1 MWEASFPLL
10 HPRSDINEDTRISW
24 KTGACAGVSRLDRC
38 SLPTPLPSLAGCSRY
53 TTGTP
58 NYAVNGL
65 PVDAGG
71 FTLAQWEA
79 LLDPLFAGPQKV
91 SAAARAAQ
99 RALHRTGG
107 HS

>member
-1 MWEASFPLL
+1 MLPPLPLL
-10 HPRSDINEDTRISW
+10 
-24 KTGACAGVSRLDRC
+24 
-38 SLPTPLPSLAGCSRY
+38 LPAAGCARY

-79 LLDPLFAGPQKV
+79 LLDPLY
-91 SAAARAAQ
+91 SAAATSPKARAAQ

>member
-1 MWEASFPLL
+1 MP
-10 HPRSDINEDTRISW
+10 PRPDINEDTRISW
-24 KTGACAGVSRLDRC
+24 KTGAWAGEARLDGC
-38 SLPTPLPSLAGCSRY
+38 CPTSCPLSTLPLPSPAGCSRY

-99 RALHRTGG
+99 RALHRTAG

>member
-1 MWEASFPLL
+1 MY
-10 HPRSDINEDTRISW
+10 
-24 KTGACAGVSRLDRC
+24 SRLC
-38 SLPTPLPSLAGCSRY
+38 EFYSAGCSRY

-58 NYAVNGL
+58 NYLVNGL

-79 LLDPLFAGPQKV
+79 LLDPLFTGGSMRATK
-91 SAAARAAQ
+91 AARAAQ
-99 RALHRTGG
+99 QKLHRTGG